1 MELGKM
7 DSNFNKL
14 AQKEFKEKV
23 VYINRVSKV
32 VKGGKR
38 FSFTALVVVGDG
50 QGTVGFGL
58 GKANEVP
65 DAVKKAIER
74 GKKNLVKA
82 PIVEGTIAFE
92 IIGHYGAG
100 RVYLKPASEGT
111 GIIAGKAVRAVAEMA
126 GIRNILSKS
135 IGSNN
140 PHNVLKAT
148 FDALASLKSPES
160 YATKRGKEIPRK
172 TDEPPTTQTPQE
184 SK

>member
-1 MELGKM
+1 M
-7 DSNFNKL
+7 DSNFKTWE
-14 AQKEFKEKV
+14 QKEFREKV
-23 VYINRVSKV
+23 VYINRVCKV

-50 QGTVGFGL
+50 KGTVGYGL

-65 DAVKKAIER
+65 DAIKKAIER

-82 PIVEGTIAFE
+82 PIVDGTIAYE
-92 IIGHYGAG
+92 VIGHYGAG
-100 RVYLKPASEGT
+100 RVFLKPASEGT
-111 GIIAGKAVRAVAEMA
+111 GIIAGRAVRAVAEMA

-135 IGSNN
+135 FGSNN

-148 FDALASLKSPES
+148 FDALARLKSPEF
-160 YATKRGKEIPRK
+160 YAAKRGKEIPRK
-172 TDEPPTTQTPQE
+172 ADEPPSTQTPQE